1 MKQEGFFV
9 QRIYPIIFMALLTV
23 VFITGVSGIYLSTKE
38 RVELNETIVQKKAVL
53 YAAGIEYP
61 EGNPAEV
68 NEIYSSRVSEVGGD
82 GRPAYYRIEL
92 PNGDTGYGV
101 YVEGPG
107 LWGQIVTI
115 FGFRSD
121 LETIT
126 GMEVVQQSETPGL
139 GARINEPWFKEQFRG
154 KEPPFRFVPEGT
166 ASGEEELDAIT
177 GATKTTNAMEAIANR
192 AAEAAEDVIEEE
204 S

>member
-1 MKQEGFFV
+1 
-9 QRIYPIIFMALLTV
+9 
-23 VFITGVSGIYLSTKE
+23 VFIAGVSGIYLSTKE
-38 RVELNETIVQKKAVL
+38 RVELNETVVQKKAVL
-53 YAAGIEYP
+53 YAAGVEYP
-61 EGNPAEV
+61 DGDPTEV
-68 NEIYSSRVSEVGGD
+68 NEIYSERVTEVGGN
-82 GRPAYYRIEL
+82 GRPEYYEIEL
-92 PNGDTGYGV
+92 PNGKTGYGV

-139 GARINEPWFKEQFRG
+139 GARINEPWFKDQFRG
-154 KEPPFRFVPEGT
+154 KQPPFEFVPEGT
-166 ASGEEELDAIT
+166 ASGEKELDAIT
-177 GATKTTNAMEAIANR
+177 GATKTTSAMEEIANR
-192 AAEAAEDVIEEE
+192 ADDVAQEVIEED